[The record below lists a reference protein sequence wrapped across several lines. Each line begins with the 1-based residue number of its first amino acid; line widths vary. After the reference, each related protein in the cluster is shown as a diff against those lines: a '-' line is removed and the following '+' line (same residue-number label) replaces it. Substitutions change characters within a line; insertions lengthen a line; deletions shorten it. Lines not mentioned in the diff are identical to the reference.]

1 MFWYFLVV
9 VALVALI
16 FATFVDI
23 KIREVPDWLNFSLVA
38 VGLGSR
44 LIYSLISSDYGYI
57 FYGLLGFSI
66 FFTLANL
73 MYYTKQWGG
82 GDSKLLIGLGTMFG
96 NYDKFSILGYEYQL
110 PFLAILIIN
119 IFIAGTL
126 YGIIYSVFLGLKH
139 KKNFIKEFKKR
150 NFNSLKIMF
159 FLVVV
164 LCGISFLVFDSWL
177 SSLIIWLLVVLFVAY
192 SILFFMKIV
201 ENAAL
206 YKMIDVRKLT
216 MGDWLAKDVVAGKKV
231 ICHMRNIGL
240 TAEDIKSLKK
250 NKIKDV
256 LIRQGIPFV
265 PGFLIG
271 FLITI
276 FIGDFMVF
284 FFGL

>member
-1 MFWYFLVV
+1 MLWYFLVV

-38 VGLGSR
+38 IGLGSR
-44 LIYSLISSDYGYI
+44 LIYSLISSDYSYI
-57 FYGLLGFSI
+57 MYGLLGFSV

-82 GDSKLLIGLGTMFG
+82 GDSKLLMGLGAMFG
-96 NYDKFSILGYEYQL
+96 DYGDFSVFGYEYNL
-110 PFLAILIIN
+110 PFLVVLIIN

-139 KKNFIKEFKKR
+139 KKNFIKEFKNR
-150 NFNSLKIMF
+150 NFSNLKIMG
-159 FLVVV
+159 FLVFIFSV
-164 LCGISFLVFDSWL
+164 ISFLVFGKWL
-177 SSLIIWLLVVLFVAY
+177 SGLIIWLLTVLFVAY

-206 YKMIDVRKLT
+206 YKLINVEKLT
-216 MGDWLAKDVVAGKKV
+216 IGDWLVKDVVVNKKV
-231 ICHMRNIGL
+231 ICVSRNIGL
-240 TAEDIKSLKK
+240 TYNDIKLLKK
-250 NKIKDV
+250 NKVKNV

-276 FIGDFMVF
+276 FFGDFMAF
-284 FFGL
+284 FF